1 MIKTE
6 LVSLCQQQAQQRKAQ
21 EYVLHV
27 QRKRRTKKAVT
38 GILVA
43 AFFITGFGVTG
54 KSDLETIQA
63 KQVIAKENESEQK
76 YIVRYGIMEDSET
89 ILTRDGNLWSLAGP
103 EFETGTEVR
112 VLFDSCETVDVTDDI
127 IIDITERR

>member
-6 LVSLCQQQAQQRKAQ
+6 LVALCQEKTNQQKAI
-21 EYVLHV
+21 EYSNAV
-27 QRKRRTKKAVT
+27 QRKRRVKKAVT

-43 AFFITGFGVTG
+43 AFFITGFGIVG
-54 KSDLETIQA
+54 KADLETIQA
-63 KQVIAKENESEQK
+63 KEMKTESEQK
-76 YIVRYGIMEDSET
+76 YIVRYGVMEDEET
-89 ILTRDGNLWSLAGP
+89 ILTRDGNLWLLAGP

-112 VLFDSCETVDVTDDI
+112 VLFDSMETIDATDDV